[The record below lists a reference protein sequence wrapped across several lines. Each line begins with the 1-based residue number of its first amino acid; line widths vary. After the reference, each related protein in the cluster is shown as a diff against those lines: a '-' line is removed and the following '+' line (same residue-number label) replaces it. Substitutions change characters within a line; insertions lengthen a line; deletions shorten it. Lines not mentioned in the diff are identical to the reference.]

1 MTGRSHLSQHFAPG
15 AREPAIK
22 GRRRRP
28 IAGHRLPVLLCVRAF
43 VGAALVFVTAGGAI
57 ASNVLP
63 AGAATPGDI
72 STVAGNGSAG
82 CSGDGSLATSADLS
96 FPSGVGVD
104 SSGNLVIADTDNNRV
119 SVVAETSGTFYG
131 VAMTAGD
138 MYTVAGQAAVCTG
151 GYSGDGGLATSAQ
164 LDFPYDVA
172 VDGSGNLVIA
182 DAANNRVRVVAE
194 TSGTFYGVAMTAGD
208 IYTVAGNGTGGYSG
222 DGGPATSAELFDPA
236 GVAVDGSGNLVIAD
250 ALNNRVRVVAETS
263 GTFYGVA
270 MTAGDIYTVA
280 GSGTGGQSGD
290 GGPATSAGLNYPQ
303 GVAVDGS
310 GNLVI
315 ADADNN
321 RVRVVAD
328 STGTFYG
335 VAMTAGDIY
344 TVAGIGTGG
353 SSGDGGPATSAELNY
368 PSRVAV
374 DGSGNLVIADTDNNR
389 VRVVADSTGTFYGI
403 AMTAGD
409 IYTVAGNGTGG
420 YSGDGGPATSAE
432 LAGPAGVAVDGSGNL
447 VIADAFNNRIRAVTF
462 TVVTPSITTSQQP
475 ATATVG
481 SSIADQATVT
491 GGDNP
496 TGTVTFNLYNNP
508 NGTGTPLFTDT
519 ENLVGGVATSA
530 GYTTTATGTDYWV
543 ATYNGDSNNSTVTSG
558 TAAEP
563 VTVTPAAAT
572 HLTVSAPASVA
583 AGSPFSVTVSAEDQ
597 FNNLSTTYRGTVHF
611 TTTDAGSGVVVP
623 ADYTFTS
630 GDNGTHTFTNL
641 VNLVTAGP
649 QTVTVTDTTTSSV
662 TGTSGTITVTPAAA
676 THLTV
681 SAPASVAAGS
691 PFSVTVS
698 AEDQFNNLATTY
710 RGTVHFTT
718 TDAGSGVVLPADYT
732 FTSGDNGTH
741 TFTNLVSLVTAG
753 PQTVT
758 VTDTTTSSVTG
769 TSGTITVTAATPT
782 IATAQQPA
790 TATAGSSVAD
800 KATVTGGDNPMG
812 TVTFSLYNNP
822 NGTGTPLFTDTEP
835 LSGGAATSA
844 GYTATAPGT
853 DYWVATYNGDS
864 NNSTVTSG
872 TALEPVVIT
881 AIVVS
886 PPSIAK
892 AFSPTSVPL
901 NGASTLTFTLTNP
914 NTGTA
919 LAGVAFTDTLP
930 SGLVVSVPN
939 GLTNTCGGT
948 AGASAG
954 GATISLSGA
963 SVAASA
969 TCAVAVSVTGTSAG
983 TFTNT
988 TGAVSSANGG
998 TGNTATAVLT
1008 VAAPV
1013 PTPGPYDDDHDGPGA
1028 AAALPSRQRELPQRG
1043 HSHLRRQP
1051 LRLRR
1056 WAGLRRRRPAS

>member
-1 MTGRSHLSQHFAPG
+1 MTGRSHLSQHFAPC

-164 LDFPYDVA
+164 LDFPNDVA

-208 IYTVAGNGTGGYSG
+208 IYTVAGIGTGGYSG

-250 ALNNRVRVVAETS
+250 ALNWRVRVVAKTS

-280 GSGTGGQSGD
+280 GNGTGGQSGD

-389 VRVVADSTGTFYGI
+389 VRVVANSTGTFYGV

-519 ENLVGGVATSA
+519 EALSGGAATSA
-530 GYTTTATGTDYWV
+530 GYTTTAAGTDYWV
-543 ATYNGDSNNSTVTSG
+543 ATYNGDSNNGTATSG
-558 TAAEP
+558 PADEP
-563 VTVTPAAAT
+563 VTITPAAAT
-572 HLTVSAPASVA
+572 HLTVSAPATVT

-611 TTTDAGSGVVVP
+611 TTTDAGSGVV
-623 ADYTFTS
+623 
-630 GDNGTHTFTNL
+630 
-641 VNLVTAGP
+641 
-649 QTVTVTDTTTSSV
+649 
-662 TGTSGTITVTPAAA
+662 
-676 THLTV
+676 
-681 SAPASVAAGS
+681 
-691 PFSVTVS
+691 
-698 AEDQFNNLATTY
+698 
-710 RGTVHFTT
+710 
-718 TDAGSGVVLPADYT
+718 LPADYT

-741 TFTNLVSLVTAG
+741 TFTNSVTLVTAG
-753 PQTVT
+753 PQAVT
-758 VTDTTTSSVTG
+758 VTDTTTGSVTG
-769 TSGTITVTAATPT
+769 ASGTITVTAATPT
-782 IATAQQPA
+782 IATAPQPA
-790 TATAGSSVAD
+790 TATVGSSIAD
-800 KATVTGGDNPMG
+800 QATVTGGDNPMG
-812 TVTFSLYNNP
+812 TVTFDLYNNP
-822 NGTGTPLFTDTEP
+822 NGTGAPLFTDTEP

-844 GYTATAPGT
+844 GYTATATGT
-853 DYWVATYNGDS
+853 DYWVATYNGDGS
-864 NNSTVTSG
+864 NSTVTSG
-872 TALEPVVIT
+872 SALEPVVIT
-881 AIVVS
+881 AAVG
-886 PPSIAK
+886 PPSIAQ
-892 AFSPTSVPL
+892 AFSPASVPL
-901 NGASTLTFTLTNP
+901 NGVSTLTFTLTNP
-914 NTGTA
+914 NGGTA

-930 SGLVVSVPN
+930 SGLVVSAPN
-939 GLTNTCGGT
+939 GLTDTCGGT
-948 AGASAG
+948 AGASVG
-954 GATISLSGA
+954 GATISLTGG

-969 TCAVAVSVTGTSAG
+969 TCTVAVSVTGSSVG

-1008 VAAPV
+1008 VTAPV
-1013 PTPGPYDDDHDGPGA
+1013 AIVPAPPRPPRRPRGRCRLSPTPT
-1028 AAALPSRQRELPQRG
+1028 
-1043 HSHLRRQP
+1043 
-1051 LRLRR
+1051 
-1056 WAGLRRRRPAS
+1056 

>member
-250 ALNNRVRVVAETS
+250 ALNNRVRVVAESS

-389 VRVVADSTGTFYGI
+389 VRVVAASTGTFYGV

-572 HLTVSAPASVA
+572 HLTVSAPASV
-583 AGSPFSVTVSAEDQ
+583 T
-597 FNNLSTTYRGTVHF
+597 
-611 TTTDAGSGVVVP
+611 
-623 ADYTFTS
+623 
-630 GDNGTHTFTNL
+630 
-641 VNLVTAGP
+641 
-649 QTVTVTDTTTSSV
+649 
-662 TGTSGTITVTPAAA
+662 
-676 THLTV
+676 
-681 SAPASVAAGS
+681 AGS

-741 TFTNLVSLVTAG
+741 TFTNLVTLATAG

-881 AIVVS
+881 AIVIA

-901 NGASTLTFTLTNP
+901 NGTSTLTFTLTNP

-930 SGLVVSVPN
+930 SGLVVSAPN
-939 GLTNTCGGT
+939 GLTDTCGGT
-948 AGASAG
+948 ASASAG
-954 GATISLSGA
+954 GATISLTGG

-969 TCAVAVSVTGTSAG
+969 TCTVAVSVTGT
-983 TFTNT
+983 
-988 TGAVSSANGG
+988 
-998 TGNTATAVLT
+998 
-1008 VAAPV
+1008 
-1013 PTPGPYDDDHDGPGA
+1013 
-1028 AAALPSRQRELPQRG
+1028 QRG
-1043 HSHLRRQP
+1043 HLHQHHRGGQLGQRRHREHRHRGP
-1051 LRLRR
+1051 DGHRPGSPSPR
-1056 WAGLRRRRPAS
+1056 ALRRRPRRPRRRCRRSLTPT